1 MAEKPNQNTLY
12 VLWTTGDPV
21 TANNMVFMYT
31 VNALKYKWWERVH
44 IIVWGASTELL
55 VYDADVRKK
64 MQQFLKLGG
73 VVSVC
78 RKCAENIKVMDAV
91 KAMEIPG
98 QFTVFYLGA
107 WFSKILHSDVKV
119 LSV

>member
-1 MAEKPNQNTLY
+1 MAEKPDKNTLY

-31 VNALKYKWWERVH
+31 VNSLRYKWWERVH
-44 IIVWGASTELL
+44 IIVWGAATELL
-55 VYDADVRKK
+55 VRDAEIQKK
-64 MQQFLKLGG
+64 MQKFLELGG

-78 RKCAENIKVMDAV
+78 RKCAENIKAMDEV
-91 KAMEIPG
+91 KAMEIEG
-98 QFTVFYLGA
+98 QFTVFYLGN
-107 WFSKILHSDVKV
+107 WFSKILHSDVRV

>member
-1 MAEKPNQNTLY
+1 MAEKPDKNTLY

-31 VNALKYKWWERVH
+31 TNSLRYQWWERVH
-44 IIVWGASTELL
+44 IIVWGAATELL
-55 VYDADVRKK
+55 ARDAEVQKK
-64 MQQFLKLGG
+64 MRKFLKLGG

-78 RKCAENIKVMDAV
+78 RKCAENIRVMDEV

-98 QFTVFYLGA
+98 QFTVFYLGS
-107 WFSKILHSDVKV
+107 WFSKILHSDVRV